1 MFQYTDADYQPGTLI
16 HHHPE
21 HLYRKSPG
29 LSATE
34 VKVFANQSPA
44 HYRHRFLGEPV
55 ARSESAAMVLGS
67 MVHCLVLEP
76 QHFDSRYRAQPEP
89 DTGTLVTVPQ
99 LRQWLKDHNLNQA
112 GNKQEL
118 IERIVQHD
126 PEAPVWAV
134 MEEQRKQA
142 RYRTVKPEVMAQARA
157 MADSVFNNSQAHQ
170 LMSRGDAE
178 VSVWGQHESTEL
190 LIKCRPDWLRDGLCV
205 DVKTC
210 ACASPHA
217 FRRDLVKFGYDLQQV
232 HYLNTLCSAGK
243 PVDIFAFIAV
253 ESEPPYLSQ
262 VYQLDGA
269 ADGHA
274 TRRWHR
280 IMTRFKECL
289 ETNHWP
295 GYTDDVKLA
304 LPNWYY
310 QQYAA
315 EIDHGTA

>member
-1 MFQYTDADYQPGTLI
+1 MYLSDDDCVPGTVI
-16 HHHPE
+16 YHHPE
-21 HLYRKSPG
+21 HSYRKLPG
-29 LSATE
+29 ISSTQ
-34 VKVFANQSPA
+34 VKTFANQSAA
-44 HYRHRFLGEPV
+44 HFHDRYLGEPV
-55 ARSESAAMVLGS
+55 IRAESAAMVLGS
-67 MVHCLVLEP
+67 LVHCLVLEP
-76 QHFDSRYRAQPEP
+76 DQVERRYTTAVAADDEILR
-89 DTGTLVTVPQ
+89 TVADI
-99 LRQWLKDHNLNQA
+99 REWLKGHHLSA
-112 GNKQEL
+112 GGNKSEL
-118 IERIVQHD
+118 IDRALQHD
-126 PEAPVWAV
+126 PQVKILSVLEA
-134 MEEQRKQA
+134 QQKKGHRKII
-142 RYRTVKPEVMAQARA
+142 KPEVMAQARA

-178 VSVWGQHESTEL
+178 VSVWGQHDGTGL
-190 LIKCRPDWLRDGLCV
+190 LTKCRPDWLREDICV
-205 DVKTC
+205 DLKTC
-210 ACASPHA
+210 SCASPRA
-217 FRRDLVKFGYDLQQV
+217 FGRTVIEYGYDLQQA